1 MTTMDL
7 NTYKLDL
14 IRSISAAESYEE
26 VKRAFRT
33 VSLRTASILKQTSA
47 EEKEYISK
55 EEVLDG
61 IRRGLEEVEEGKRTG
76 RRGKLLQEVID
87 EL

>member
-33 VSLRTASILKQTSA
+33 VSLRTVK
-47 EEKEYISK
+47 Y
-55 EEVLDG
+55 
-61 IRRGLEEVEEGKRTG
+61 LETDFCGREG
-76 RRGKLLQEVID
+76 VY
-87 EL
+87 